1 MGLTPFPSRQA
12 TIARSPLLPSAFYL
26 LLSAFGFLL
35 SAFCFLPSMFF
46 RTTLLHFGTFE
57 SMGMPLA
64 YRSDQWASMPIAI
77 SERLALDEA
86 S

>member
-1 MGLTPFPSRQA
+1 MAKSAEASMLRQVKDPA
-12 TIARSPLLPSAFYL
+12 TFCAFIHEQSPWSSAQADK
-26 LLSAFGFLL
+26 SFGY
-35 SAFCFLPSMFF
+35 

-64 YRSDQWASMPIAI
+64 YRSDHWASMPIAI